1 MAKQEIDIG
10 VEGNDGTGDSIRE
23 SFRKTNENFQELY
36 AVFGLGGN
44 ISFTNLNDTPDDLV
58 GAEGKVLLVKPDGT
72 GIDFFDLVSNNGT
85 NDPTDPG
92 NTINFSIA
100 DGKLTVRAINTKVS
114 TDPEPSVESPLSLND
129 AVAYNTTTQNL
140 LLSDVNRSLLV
151 DAWNTTHGVP
161 NITEDN
167 LLISK
172 GFADLKYINTTGD
185 TMTGALNVPAGA
197 TGTQVPRVQEVV
209 KKSGDTMTGPLDLY
223 DHPFPY
229 SGAGT
234 PNSQYD
240 LQAATKYYVD
250 SSSFTSPTNL
260 FVSTGGS
267 DFEADAPPGKKGR
280 SEAYAFRSIQAACD
294 RASLIQEAS
303 YPDIGPYVQPI
314 QYVDSL
320 VTFQSYVRNPST
332 YGFSTAG
339 SQATTFNTIASTKE
353 TIINATINYIDTNP
367 SWGDFVYDEARYRRD
382 LNLILDSIRL
392 DIGASGGSP
401 TLFNNSLTRF
411 AGLRYYADES
421 GQLAISQNG
430 AYEQTSGAITFAKT
444 ATLAQLTTAGVA
456 GTWFNAVSALFD
468 DLLDI
473 VAGDYNS
480 VALVEA
486 PNYYELYV
494 HSGPAKWTIQA
505 GDPSLDNPNA
515 DIIPGKVIRGVTS
528 GAIGR
533 IISYT
538 RGADTGGAPDYDTV
552 EMELQ
557 TPVEFIENE
566 KLEFGDYVKK
576 EQVSIR
582 VESGIY
588 EEQLP
593 IRLPDNVSI
602 KGDEFRRAIIRPAN
616 GTSSSL
622 SANTWFYRDADID
635 GLTTATAGEG
645 YYAEDDSSIRGYF
658 GYHYLKDPNQ
668 PMNIS
673 SFGLTNTGEYN
684 QAARLL
690 EINKDFII
698 EETIAYVDAT
708 YPSLVYDEA
717 KCRRDTGY
725 IVDAIVSDLRT
736 GGRNASVR
744 VQGSYYGVT
753 VEAETQP
760 AIDNIWNIAE
770 NVLANDSLDPYANLS
785 SEDQVF
791 DNDLTAE
798 TNSDTV
804 TEELINLISYAFEIG
819 YNPPKNNDEMDVFLC
834 NDATILRNITC
845 QRHGGFMMV
854 LDPAGSILTR
864 SPYAQTCTSF
874 SGSVNRKAFRG
885 GMFID
890 GYTYNMPMTII
901 DKDDNF
907 TLYVEAPSTSGLG
920 IRKPKMPASFFFF
933 GRRYQVNAIRDYIPN
948 DGTGTATVTLLL
960 DEGSDDGR
968 GFDDVLDSAG
978 GSLEMILQGA
988 GNKSMLAND
997 FTQINDLGYGVIA
1010 NNNALS
1016 ELVSVFTY
1024 YCHTGY
1030 YSRNGSQ
1037 IRSLTGNNSYGNFG
1051 LVAESSDPD
1060 EVARVATLA
1069 QNLVQPAKMYVVDQE
1084 LEVAGDQTSIVNI
1097 GDTVTQLQAST
1108 GETISAKV
1116 VMVTYDGST
1125 DSTIYVQNVT
1135 NGKFVSVPG
1144 DAISHTSGSLGD
1156 LTGLTNRGF
1165 TANENDVAVY
1175 MFDLTDY
1182 PLNASEIEILHN
1194 SGLYQPYEVISV
1206 TDTEEVIPASLVSTL
1221 CDSTSTIRAKIWR
1234 FDLTSGVATAD
1245 TGVQERTDFGTLA
1258 VYRAKQNFLFNGIN
1272 SSVLSRPSTAL
1283 VFDEFPTF
1291 TYRTIAFENT
1301 IVSGIPVVGLQA
1313 KVTTDDNYSY
1323 IDLNVDNTKALL
1335 ALGGAGYT
1343 VGSTPEGVA
1352 PSVIGTTLGATQFDG
1367 NIAIARLEAIDQA
1380 RIIGMIFTWA
1390 GAVHRIT
1397 GYSEA
1402 TTTGTSLDFG
1412 ILTFEDVYTINTID
1426 SSAGL
1431 AAPCRSSIGDNIA
1444 LKAGLE
1450 SGSEA
1455 NITVN
1460 ISTCRATSHDFLDIG
1475 TGGYN
1480 TSNYPDRIYGAPTQL
1495 AVTDEQSVD
1504 QFGFNSKAQVQERVR
1519 GRCFFASTDQ
1529 DGFFRVGRF
1538 FTVDQGTGRVTFNA
1552 ALVLTNI
1559 DGIGFKRGVRVNE
1572 FSPDATFTNATGDS
1586 VPTETAVEGYINAR
1600 LGWDRDGDAID
1611 AGVIIGGGA
1620 IRKAGDTMTGTLNMG
1635 GNFIVNLASPT
1646 TGTDAANKNYVD
1658 SQVELY
1664 DTLAELNDTNIVSPA
1679 TGELLIYNGST
1690 SRWVNEGISSDP
1702 VISDIALSFNTT
1714 TGVASLNI
1722 NAGAIVNADI
1732 SASAAIAQ
1740 SKLSLSD
1747 ATAAATSGAAT
1758 KGIASF
1764 SSASFDATSGFI
1776 TVKAL
1781 GISNAQLAGSIA
1793 NNKLTNSSI
1802 TVSDGT
1808 SSTAISLGSSITFS
1822 GTANEVEVDESA
1834 GIVTIG
1840 LPATISADTSG
1851 NAATATTATTATN
1864 VAVTARNTNGSTHY
1878 LNFSASTNGNIG
1890 LFTDTGL
1897 TWVPTGNVLSV
1908 VGTKTITLQGD
1919 TGNLL
1924 PSANAPTDSG
1934 QSIGSSGNRWN
1945 TVFATT
1951 FNGTATAAT
1960 YADLAENYLG
1970 DDVYEPGTVLVFG
1983 GEQEVTV
1990 TSAKGDRK
1998 VAGVV
2003 TTNPAHLMNSHLKG
2017 DHVVGVALQG
2027 RVPCKVLG
2035 RVEKGDILVTAA
2047 KPGYAIVDND
2057 PRIGT
2062 VIGKAVGV
2070 KTDDGYGIVEVVV
2083 GRV

>member
-44 ISFTNLNDTPDDLV
+44 ISFTNLNDTPDELV

-85 NDPTDPG
+85 NDATDPQ
-92 NTINFSIA
+92 NTINFSIS
-100 DGKLTVRAINTKVS
+100 DGKLIVRAINTKVS
-114 TDPEPSVESPLSLND
+114 TDPEPSVEAPISIN
-129 AVAYNTTTQNL
+129 AAAAYNTTTQNL
-140 LLSDVNRSLLV
+140 LLSDLNRSLLV

-161 NITEDN
+161 NITENN

-172 GFADLKYINTTGD
+172 GFADLKYVNTTGD
-185 TMTGALNVPAGA
+185 TMTGALNVPSGA
-197 TGTQVPRVQEVV
+197 TGTQVPQIQEVV
-209 KKSGDTMTGPLDLY
+209 KKAGDTMTGALTLY
-223 DHPFPY
+223 DHPFPFA
-229 SGAGT
+229 GVGT
-234 PNSQYD
+234 PTSQYD

-250 SSSFTSPTNL
+250 ASSFTSPTNL
-260 FVSTGGS
+260 FVSTSGT
-267 DFEADAPPGKKGR
+267 DFDGDAPPGKKGR
-280 SEAYAFRSIQAACD
+280 SEAYAFKSIQAACE

-332 YGFSTAG
+332 YGFPTIG
-339 SQATTFNTIASTKE
+339 SQTTTFNTIASTKE
-353 TIINATINYIDTNP
+353 TIIDATIDYVNDNP
-367 SWGDFVYDEARYRRD
+367 SWSDFVYNEVLCRRD
-382 LNLILDSIRL
+382 LGLILDSIRL

-401 TLFNNSLTRF
+401 TVFNNTLTRF
-411 AGLRYYADES
+411 AGLRYYANAS
-421 GQLAISQNG
+421 GQLAISENG
-430 AYEQTSGAITFAKT
+430 QYDQTAGAITFAKT

-456 GTWFNAVSALFD
+456 GTWYNAVAALFD

-473 VAGDYNS
+473 IDGNYNDVAP
-480 VALVEA
+480 VAA
-486 PNYYELYV
+486 PNYYQLYV
-494 HSGPAKWTIQA
+494 HSGPAKWTIQS
-505 GDPSLDNPNA
+505 GDPTLDNPNA

-538 RGADTGGAPDYDTV
+538 RGVDTGGAPDYDTV

-566 KLEFGDYVKK
+566 KLEFGSYVKR
-576 EQVSIR
+576 EQISIR

-588 EEQLP
+588 DEQLP

-602 KGDEFRRAIIRPAN
+602 KGDEFRRAIIRPAA
-616 GTSSSL
+616 GTSSSIH
-622 SANTWFYRDADID
+622 ANTWFYRDAVID
-635 GLTTATAGEG
+635 GLTTASAGEG
-645 YYAEDDSSIRGYF
+645 WYAEDSSIRGYF
-658 GYHYLKDPNQ
+658 GYHYLKDPNR
-668 PMNIS
+668 PMNIG
-673 SFGLTNTGEYN
+673 SFGITNTGRYN

-698 EETIAYVDAT
+698 EETIAYVDTT
-708 YPSLVYDEA
+708 YPSLVYDED

-725 IVDAIVSDLRT
+725 IIDAIVSDLRT

-744 VQGSYYGVT
+744 VQGSYYGIV
-753 VEAETQP
+753 VEAETRP

-770 NVLANDSLDPYANLS
+770 NVLANDSLDPYASLS

-791 DNDLTAE
+791 DADLTAE
-798 TNSDTV
+798 TGGVTV
-804 TEELINLISYAFEIG
+804 TEELINLISFAFETG

-854 LDPAGSILTR
+854 LDPNGSILTR

-885 GMFID
+885 GMYID
-890 GYTYNMPMTII
+890 GYTYNMPMTIV

-933 GRRYQVNAIRDYIPN
+933 GRRYQVNAVRDYVPD
-948 DGTGTATVTLLL
+948 DGSGTATMTLIL
-960 DEGSDDGR
+960 DEGSDEGR
-968 GFDDVLDSAG
+968 GFDDALDSAG
-978 GSLEMILQGA
+978 GPLEMILQGA

-1084 LEVAGDQTSIVNI
+1084 LKISGDQTGVVSI
-1097 GDTVTQLQAST
+1097 GDTVTQLQAAT
-1108 GETISAKV
+1108 GETVSAKV

-1135 NGKFVSVPG
+1135 NGKFAAVPG
-1144 DAISHTSGSLGD
+1144 DAIAHTSGSLGD

-1175 MFDLTDY
+1175 MYDLTDY

-1206 TDTEEVIPASLVSTL
+1206 SDTEEVIPASLVSTL
-1221 CDSTSTIRAKIWR
+1221 CDSTSAIRAKIWR

-1245 TGVQERTDFGTLA
+1245 TGIQERTDFGTLA
-1258 VYRAKQNFLFNGIN
+1258 VYRAKQNFLFNGVN

-1283 VFDEFPTF
+1283 VFDEYNTY

-1323 IDLNVDNTKALL
+1323 IDLNVNNTIGALTR
-1335 ALGGAGYT
+1335 GGAGYT
-1343 VGSTPEGVA
+1343 VSSTPVGVP
-1352 PSVIGTTLGATQFDG
+1352 PSLIGTTLGASQFDG
-1367 NIAIARLEAIDQA
+1367 NIAIARLEPIDQT
-1380 RIIGMIFTWA
+1380 RIVGMIFTWA

-1402 TTTGTSLDFG
+1402 TTTSSGTDFG
-1412 ILTFEDVYTINTID
+1412 IITFEDVYTINPTD

-1431 AAPCRSSIGDNIA
+1431 AAPCVSSIGDNIA

-1450 SGSEA
+1450 SGSDA

-1504 QFGFNSKAQVQERVR
+1504 QFGFNSKAQVQERTR

-1611 AGVIIGGGA
+1611 PASIIGGGA
-1620 IRKAGDTMTGTLNMG
+1620 LRKAGDTMTGNLNMG

-1646 TGTDAANKNYVD
+1646 SGTDAANKNYVD

-1664 DTLAELNDTNIVSPA
+1664 DTLAELNDTTIVSPT
-1679 TGELLIYNGST
+1679 TGEIIVYNGST
-1690 SRWVNEGISSDP
+1690 NRWVNEGLSSDAA
-1702 VISDIALSFNTT
+1702 ISDVALSFNTT

-1732 SASAAIAQ
+1732 SATAAIAQ
-1740 SKLSLSD
+1740 SKLNLSD

-1764 SSASFDATSGFI
+1764 DSANFEITSGWVGIKDGGI
-1776 TVKAL
+1776 T
-1781 GISNAQLAGSIA
+1781 NAELAGSIA
-1793 NNKLTNSSI
+1793 NSKLANSSI

-1808 SSTAISLGSSITFS
+1808 SSTAIALGGSITFS
-1822 GTANEVEVDESA
+1822 GTANEVEVDEAA

-1864 VAVTARNTNGSTHY
+1864 VTVTARNTNASTHY
-1878 LNFSASTNGNIG
+1878 LNFTASTNGNLG

-1934 QSIGSSGNRWN
+1934 QSIGSSTNRWN

-1970 DDVYEPGTVLVFG
+1970 DADYEPGTVLVFG
-1983 GEQEVTV
+1983 GDHEVTA
-1990 TSAKGDRK
+1990 TGIKGDSR
-1998 VAGVV
+1998 VAGIV

-2017 DHVVGVALQG
+2017 DFVTGVALQG

-2035 RVEKGDILVTAA
+2035 KVEKGDILVTAA

-2057 PRIGT
+2057 PKIGT
-2062 VIGKAVGV
+2062 IIGKAVGV